1 MQTSQSKT
9 AHIAKHLMFWGVMAF
24 LFVGYPLLAHN
35 YFSAVMP

>member
-1 MQTSQSKT
+1 MHTASQTT
-9 AHIAKHLMFWGVMAF
+9 KHLIFWGSLAF